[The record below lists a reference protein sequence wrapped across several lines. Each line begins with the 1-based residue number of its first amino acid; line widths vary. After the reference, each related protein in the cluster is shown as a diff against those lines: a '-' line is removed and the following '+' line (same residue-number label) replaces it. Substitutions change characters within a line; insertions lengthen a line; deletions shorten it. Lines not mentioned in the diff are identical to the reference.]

1 MEKLLYRKDNKKL
14 LIWVYIAF
22 LALIITS
29 LVINILNTKKI
40 LNMYIILFAIVG
52 SIIAYFLFYIVFV
65 HKHKEP
71 LKLEDNNLAF
81 YVSFNKHNT
90 KLKVFSLLIDILS
103 LLTLASVSFYFL
115 YVKKLNEVYGLY
127 PIFGIGII
135 LLLNLSIIIRDI
147 LKLQSMDSIDA
158 NTSSHQF
165 SIYDKKIIFALNLLL
180 IEFSNIR
187 ILSVKKPH
195 FVIYYNFLL
204 IFEILATVLLTLSLL
219 SILITKIYYYSDSI
233 KQIEQTEFNTRFL
246 EEIGEGKYA
255 KVYKAFVPSLNTVY
269 AVKKLESKD
278 VSDIERFKA
287 EFNIMKM
294 LDHNNLIHVYSF
306 DEIKYE
312 YVKDYCNYSLEDYLE
327 NHKLSN
333 EEKRNLTIQLL
344 DSFDYLHKHGIMHR
358 DVSPSNVMIKENSD
372 TNEATIK
379 VLDFG
384 LSKNTNELKKT
395 RTFTRIRGTLFDPTL
410 KDFSRYNEQN
420 DIYGLGVLINYI
432 NYQDDSII
440 QDDSDVSKIVNK
452 CMDLN
457 LCNRYHHVNEIIEA
471 YKEASL

>member
-103 LLTLASVSFYFL
+103 LLTLASVSFSFL
-115 YVKKLNEVYGLY
+115 YIKKLNEVYGLY

-195 FVIYYNFLL
+195 FVIYYNYLL

-294 LDHNNLIHVYSF
+294 LDHNNLIHVY
-306 DEIKYE
+306 
-312 YVKDYCNYSLEDYLE
+312 
-327 NHKLSN
+327 
-333 EEKRNLTIQLL
+333 
-344 DSFDYLHKHGIMHR
+344 
-358 DVSPSNVMIKENSD
+358 
-372 TNEATIK
+372 
-379 VLDFG
+379 
-384 LSKNTNELKKT
+384 
-395 RTFTRIRGTLFDPTL
+395 
-410 KDFSRYNEQN
+410 
-420 DIYGLGVLINYI
+420 
-432 NYQDDSII
+432 
-440 QDDSDVSKIVNK
+440 
-452 CMDLN
+452 
-457 LCNRYHHVNEIIEA
+457 
-471 YKEASL
+471 